1 VSWYAVKTAPGAQ
14 LPQRE
19 YQVETTRSNK
29 GYRIVPSLN
38 PNVSAVERTLKENG
52 FTFYMPAEKRLV
64 RDRRRTDLWK
74 VRRFAL
80 MVGYLFVKDPHDWLL
95 LAETP
100 GVAGV
105 LRSSEGRP
113 LEIPL
118 EEILMVRAAEAQAE
132 VEFDRASR
140 VARQKLRRKA
150 KGDARLQALVDR
162 LDIAGLVSVG
172 GGQ

>member
-1 VSWYAVKTAPGAQ
+1 MSWYAVKTAPGAQ

-19 YQVETTRSNK
+19 YQVETTRSVK

-38 PNVSAVERTLKENG
+38 PNSSAVERALKDNG

-105 LRSSEGRP
+105 LRSAEGRP
-113 LEIPL
+113 LEVDLKEMLI
-118 EEILMVRAAEAQAE
+118 VRATEAQAE

-140 VARQKLRRKA
+140 LARQKLRQKA
-150 KGDARLQALVDR
+150 KSDARLQALVEK
-162 LDIAGLVSVG
+162 LDVAGLVSVRE
-172 GGQ
+172 